1 MECCHKTKDRNE
13 SEKKALVNR
22 LKRIEGQIRGLEK
35 MIEDNAYCIDIL
47 TQAQAANAALSAFEK
62 ELLANHI
69 KTCLVTD
76 IKEGKDETV
85 DELIT
90 TLGKLLKN

>member
-1 MECCHKTKDRNE
+1 MECCHKTKDRDE
-13 SEKKALVNR
+13 SEKKALLNR

-35 MIEDNAYCIDIL
+35 MVEDNAYCIDIL

-62 ELLANHI
+62 ELLASHI

-76 IKEGKDETV
+76 IMEGKNETV
-85 DELIT
+85 DELIS

>member
-1 MECCHKTKDRNE
+1 MECCHKTKDRDE
-13 SEKKALVNR
+13 CEKKALFNR

-35 MIEDNAYCIDIL
+35 MVEDNAYCIDIL

-62 ELLANHI
+62 ELLTNHI

>member
-1 MECCHKTKDRNE
+1 MECCHKTKDRDE
-13 SEKKALVNR
+13 SEKKALLNR

-35 MIEDNAYCIDIL
+35 MVEDNAYCIDIL

-62 ELLANHI
+62 ELLASHI